1 VVTGLLSKSMAAAL
15 LSRVLSAAAVLNRS
29 RGRRSA
35 VLLGRP
41 GAAPRRSSCSTRMVW
56 SSWSAAQLVLLVLLS
71 SRAAMMAVLI
81 S

>member
-1 VVTGLLSKSMAAAL
+1 
-15 LSRVLSAAAVLNRS
+15 
-29 RGRRSA
+29 
-35 VLLGRP
+35 
-41 GAAPRRSSCSTRMVW
+41 MVW